1 MGGTTDMEKK
11 REDLISEKRKKLLQ
25 RLVEELSREDTDLY
39 YKPTAEIAFIIKSYI
54 DDKTKLSVEE
64 RKLLEPLSQHDIQVV
79 LSLH

>member
-1 MGGTTDMEKK
+1 MEER

-25 RLVEELSREDTDLY
+25 RLVEELSREHTDFY
-39 YKPTAEIAFIIKSYI
+39 YKPTTEIAFMLKNYI

>member
-1 MGGTTDMEKK
+1 MEER

-25 RLVEELSREDTDLY
+25 RLVEELSRARADFY
-39 YKPTAEIAFIIKSYI
+39 YKPTTEIAFILKNYI

-64 RKLLEPLSQHDIQVV
+64 RMLLEPLSQHDIQVV

>member
-1 MGGTTDMEKK
+1 MEER

-25 RLVEELSREDTDLY
+25 SLLEELSREHPDFY
-39 YKPTAEIAFIIKSYI
+39 YKPTTEIAFILKNYV

-64 RKLLEPLSQHDIQVV
+64 RQLLEPLSQHDIQVV